1 MSNSHGRE
9 WLNTKQ
15 RREIDRIDQKS
26 HVAPPSSS
34 VEEITR
40 AAKFVSL
47 TDFIEQSD
55 WEYSDLDIIDRRE
68 IESLGAET
76 FWLYIGESD
85 VPLEEPGHLSP
96 VTVAKLIALGVELVG
111 VFIEG
116 ATKNPA
122 LLSGTDFP
130 ARVIEWALGTAW
142 MNVAEEANFG
152 LHFQMLMRHPVIN
165 AGVRQASWHQYR
177 LPVTRKERRVQNGQ
191 GS

>member
-1 MSNSHGRE
+1 MSNSHGRQ

-26 HVAPPSSS
+26 HYNLAAPPSS
-34 VEEITR
+34 VDEITR
-40 AAKFVSL
+40 AAKFMSL

-55 WEYSDLDIIDRRE
+55 WDYSDLDIIDRRE
-68 IESLGAET
+68 IESLGAEM
-76 FWLYIGESD
+76 FWLYVGESD
-85 VPLEEPGHLSP
+85 VPLEEPGQLSP

-116 ATKNPA
+116 ATKNPV

-130 ARVIEWALGTAW
+130 ASVIEWALGTAW
-142 MNVAEEANFG
+142 MNVPEKANFA

-177 LPVTRKERRVQNGQ
+177 LPVPNKTKEVK
-191 GS
+191 

>member
-1 MSNSHGRE
+1 MSNSHGRQ

-26 HVAPPSSS
+26 HYNLAAPPSS
-34 VEEITR
+34 VDEITR
-40 AAKFVSL
+40 AAKFMSL

-55 WEYSDLDIIDRRE
+55 WDYSDLDIIDRRE

-85 VPLEEPGHLSP
+85 VPLEKPGHLSP

-122 LLSGTDFP
+122 LLCGTDFP
-130 ARVIEWALGTAW
+130 ACDRMGIGHCLDERSGESQFRFALS
-142 MNVAEEANFG
+142 NVDEASGDKCWCATG
-152 LHFQMLMRHPVIN
+152 LV
-165 AGVRQASWHQYR
+165 AS
-177 LPVTRKERRVQNGQ
+177 VSASCAK
-191 GS
+191 